1 MRGDPKLPPVSCQ
14 LYLDLRAFDAVVLN
28 RCRSL
33 LILFT
38 RIVVRDVRVHRPQST
53 RDMQQDS
60 PATETGM
67 LTPRSTLSDQRE
79 WGPPRAS

>member
-33 LILFT
+33 LILCT

-67 LTPRSTLSDQRE
+67 LTPRSMRSDQRE